1 MDDFIVTY
9 LTGRVDIPKGDPH
22 IEGKPYKVYVNM
34 RPPEFMEVTW
44 ALMYGGS
51 EEVVAWAKDR
61 AAVDL
66 FLDKGELRDH
76 PRLRRI
82 EITAPDGTVERIQA

>member
-9 LTGRVDIPKGDPH
+9 LTGQVNTPQDDPRV
-22 IEGKPYKVYVNM
+22 
-34 RPPEFMEVTW
+34 
-44 ALMYGGS
+44 
-51 EEVVAWAKDR
+51 EELTAWAKDR

-66 FLDKGELRDH
+66 FLDKGELRNH